1 LSLRFGRCA
10 TAFAAVAA
18 SLAFASTASAA
29 GPSAGDPTLD
39 LKVGDDVAGGTTD
52 VTFERAYSGTT
63 ANGTPVFV
71 YVPQGALDPNTG
83 TTVTGN
89 DPTFDPKPND
99 EYKPCADNTRDQ
111 YKITQTQVT
120 TLGDELK
127 NRIVQVDTAHY
138 GQIGDANKDGQT
150 PDPLVVLAYDII
162 DGAYYDCA
170 ATQYTA
176 GYFAP
181 GFIDDYGMN
190 VIVVDSSNWTE
201 MVGNPNTTDLTYEG
215 VIAHELQH
223 LLHNYSDP
231 GELSWVDEGLADF
244 AIFLNGFPTGG
255 SHATYHQVFHRETSL
270 TRWGGGLENYGAS
283 FSFFQYVWEQAGG
296 NGGTG
301 AQQYKPDLAYN
312 DRAGDLLIKRI
323 FENKADGMEGVQAAI
338 DEFNSETKGNLRSA
352 RELFKDWAVAVY
364 LDREGWDR
372 FDIRGFDFG
381 DPATTSWTI
390 DLANNE
396 YWGGRDVYQGAVPQ
410 AKYEN
415 RRKRGLTGD
424 TVALPY
430 STSYQTYRNPGPTFA
445 ASLMGAPATTIA
457 PHEGPEHWYAGYQ
470 SQSDTLLNV
479 TSPVSGGQAF
489 DFWSWHFIE
498 EGWDYGFVEAKVGD
512 TWQTIPL
519 KDDDGNVVTTNENP
533 QGNNTEGNG
542 LTGTSGGEYFV
553 DDPQYQ
559 HLNGTLPEGATQ
571 LRFRYSTD
579 TAYLDTGWFVD
590 EVKVGGTAAQVEPEG
605 KGWFS
610 TTGRQDNHWVLQ
622 VIAPCDLTPGRTT
635 TGEISDSLGNHVYRF
650 EGSDISQGGFQSK
663 CAGKTGITTVI
674 SNMPTGDL
682 SFLDADYTFALRK

>member
-1 LSLRFGRCA
+1 
-10 TAFAAVAA
+10 VAA
-18 SLAFASTASAA
+18 SLAFAATASAA
-29 GPSAGDPTLD
+29 TPGSATLD
-39 LKVGDDVAGGTTD
+39 LKVGDDAAGGTTN
-52 VTFERAYSGTT
+52 VTFEKAYGGTT
-63 ANGTPVFV
+63 ANGTPVYV
-71 YVPQGALDPNTG
+71 YVPKGALDPTTG
-83 TTVTGN
+83 TSVVGN
-89 DPTFDPKPND
+89 DPTFDPNKD
-99 EYKPCADNTRDQ
+99 DKFVPCADNTRDQ
-111 YKITQTQVT
+111 YKISQAQVD
-120 TLGDELK
+120 TLGNELK
-127 NRIVQVDTAHY
+127 NRIVQVDTDHY
-138 GQIGDANKDGQT
+138 GPIGDANKDGKT
-150 PDPLVVLAYDII
+150 PDALVVLAYDII
-162 DGAYYDCA
+162 DDAYYDCA

-181 GFIDDYGMN
+181 SFIDEEGMN
-190 VIVVDSSNWTE
+190 VIVVDTSNWAE
-201 MVGNPNTTDLTYEG
+201 MVGNTNTTDLTYEG

-301 AQQYKPDLAYN
+301 AGQFKPDLKYSGAG
-312 DRAGDLLIKRI
+312 GDLLIKRI
-323 FENKADGMEGVQAAI
+323 FENDADGMEGVQNAI
-338 DEFNSETKGNLRSA
+338 DEFNDETHGNLRSA

-364 LDREGWDR
+364 LDKEGSDR

-396 YWGGRDVYQGAVPQ
+396 FWGGRDVYQGAVPQ

-430 STSYQTYRNPGPTFA
+430 STSYQTYRNPGPTFT
-445 ASLMGAPATTIA
+445 ASLMGAPSTTIA
-457 PHEGPEHWYAGYQ
+457 PHSGPEHWYAGYQ

-479 TSPVSGGQAF
+479 TSPVTGGQTF

-498 EGWDYGFVEAKVGD
+498 EGWDYGFVEALVNGK
-512 TWQTIPL
+512 WQTIPL
-519 KDDDGNVVTTNENP
+519 KDLATNQVVTTNTNP

-542 LTGTSGGEYFV
+542 LTGTSGGQYFV
-553 DDPQYQ
+553 DDPRYL
-559 HLNGTLPEGATQ
+559 HLGGTLPAGATQ

-590 EVKVGGTAAQVEPEG
+590 DVSVGGAAATVAPDGE
-605 KGWFS
+605 GWFS

-622 VIAPCDLTPGRTT
+622 VIAPCDLTPGKDSA
-635 TGEISDSLGNHVYRF
+635 GEITDSAGYHVYRL
-650 EGSDISQGGFQSK
+650 EGSSISQGGFQSK
-663 CAGKTGITTVI
+663 CAGKAGITTVI